1 MQKFPI
7 FMPFRWIR
15 WKLRTRRV
23 EFSTPLTRPTA
34 SKTHLISNDRHPC
47 SSFIPELSGCFQIYT
62 SVGPNRSCW
71 PLIRMGKHS
80 TDKIWVHKLG
90 NFWWPMRPRAKH
102 TRPKR
107 RHITYKKYKNNHAFL
122 PTASGCF
129 WNNHID
135 HTYIGQISWML
146 LALQFQCAGWL
157 LKLNDT
163 IWGWYC
169 SGYKSGETKTNGAVV
184 FHVHLIFSFSVCGI
198 PGISVSLSSFQGEE

>member
-1 MQKFPI
+1 
-7 FMPFRWIR
+7 MPFWWIR

-34 SKTHLISNDRHPC
+34 LKTHLISNDRSSMFILHPWALWLLPN
-47 SSFIPELSGCFQIYT
+47 IYLGWTQPKLLTLDWSGWGNKAQIIFEFTNLENFGDQWGQEPNIQDPNGDILHTKNPKTTVLFYQPRL
-62 SVGPNRSCW
+62 VG
-71 PLIRMGKHS
+71 
-80 TDKIWVHKLG
+80 
-90 NFWWPMRPRAKH
+90 
-102 TRPKR
+102 
-107 RHITYKKYKNNHAFL
+107 
-122 PTASGCF
+122 F

>member
-1 MQKFPI
+1 MKITHQESRI
-7 FMPFRWIR
+7 FHSSCTAYGLQNPPDIQRSFIHVHPSS
-15 WKLRTRRV
+15 L
-23 EFSTPLTRPTA
+23 SSLAA
-34 SKTHLISNDRHPC
+34 SKY
-47 SSFIPELSGCFQIYT
+47 IPRLDPTE
-62 SVGPNRSCW
+62 VVDPW
-71 PLIRMGKHS
+71 LIRMGKHS

-107 RHITYKKYKNNHAFL
+107 RHITYTKYKNNHAFL

-184 FHVHLIFSFSVCGI
+184 FHVHLIFSFSICGI